1 MAQDL
6 PMLEQACTK
15 GTTAPGPPVHGGR
28 AIGCCGWFS
37 SACGSTVGTH
47 QVTAVPLDRWYGWN
61 AVVSFS
67 QYVRCWVCVPMF
79 GAHWYLPPHGSA
91 LGRWHCWNAVSFS
104 QYVRCWVCVCLCL
117 AHTGTRLV
125 AARRPRLQG
134 HVPTASPPTAKA
146 RWPRLHGHGSTASPQ
161 RPRPNVLVSHGYS

>member
-1 MAQDL
+1 
-6 PMLEQACTK
+6 MLEQACTK

-67 QYVRCWVCVPMF
+67 QYVRCWVCV
-79 GAHWYLPPHGSA
+79 
-91 LGRWHCWNAVSFS
+91 
-104 QYVRCWVCVCLCL
+104 CLCL

-134 HVPTASPPTAKA
+134 HVPTASPPTATAKA
-146 RWPRLHGHGSTASPQ
+146 RWPRLYGHGSTASHQ